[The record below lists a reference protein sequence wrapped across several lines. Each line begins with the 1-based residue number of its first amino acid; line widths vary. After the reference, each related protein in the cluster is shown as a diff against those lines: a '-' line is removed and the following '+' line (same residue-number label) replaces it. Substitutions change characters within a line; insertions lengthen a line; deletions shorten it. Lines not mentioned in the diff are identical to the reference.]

1 MGLSSY
7 VRELIVSWGFSCI
20 TRADPVNGLPE
31 FLTKED
37 GVRTEALP
45 QGYHGGLHGRDGHP
59 GAGDIDR
66 VGWVG
71 CIPTKKTA

>member
-1 MGLSSY
+1 M
-7 VRELIVSWGFSCI
+7 
-20 TRADPVNGLPE
+20 NGLPE

-45 QGYHGGLHGRDGHP
+45 QGYCGGLHGRGGHP
-59 GAGDIDR
+59 DAGDIDR

>member
-1 MGLSSY
+1 M
-7 VRELIVSWGFSCI
+7 
-20 TRADPVNGLPE
+20 NGLPE

-37 GVRTEALP
+37 VVRTEALP
-45 QGYHGGLHGRDGHP
+45 QGYCGGLHGRGGRPD
-59 GAGDIDR
+59 AGDIDR